1 MGTRVYKWGDIK
13 KESVFDW
20 TAQTSKRR
28 PVKMIR
34 IDLFHRRRNSGI
46 PREIKTAILK
56 QVKRYVKNEKLPYV
70 VINAELQKV
79 FSENHEIPFYVLCIT
94 IDYRGDEPWRQRVN
108 TEIRNVKGSGKLYLK
123 CKGYINNELTRL
135 ILK

>member
-1 MGTRVYKWGDIK
+1 MINTIHENIGY
-13 KESVFDW
+13 EQFE
-20 TAQTSKRR
+20 QTYPS
-28 PVKMIR
+28 
-34 IDLFHRRRNSGI
+34 D
-46 PREIKTAILK
+46 
-56 QVKRYVKNEKLPYV
+56 
-70 VINAELQKV
+70 AELQKV